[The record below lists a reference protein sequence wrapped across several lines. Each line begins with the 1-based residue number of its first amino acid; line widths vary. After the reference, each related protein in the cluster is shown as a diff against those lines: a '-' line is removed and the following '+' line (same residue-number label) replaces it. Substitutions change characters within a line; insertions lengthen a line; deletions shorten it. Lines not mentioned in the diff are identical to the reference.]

1 MCTSKMLK
9 KIGRST
15 LYSIVDGYN
24 YVCKSS
30 RHVGISEERI
40 QSIAKYDYEEY
51 NNWIKSSKVI
61 DFSSLTLDETIEFLI
76 FFHNINFSYWGNP
89 KWEIET
95 KKYGKLDGSLAM
107 LYVCLE
113 ILKDNDFNPENI
125 ARLSFK
131 DFSNYFNVENQIS
144 LLRERYHNTVFLYS
158 DICDMLRKR
167 NLSTTYDLFRGLC
180 LNDEVVFGFIINNF
194 GEFFDD
200 YSRYNNHKIPFY
212 KRAQLLTSDIMNV
225 LNDFNFSIPKTS
237 NLIGC
242 ADYKIPQLLNKLGVL
257 YYDDILTSKIAS
269 KEIIPRNHSFEVE
282 IRANTLKVIEMISN
296 ITGATRM
303 QVNDTLWLMSQKLKK
318 DKDIPYHLTRTTAY

>member
-9 KIGRST
+9 EIGRST

-144 LLRERYHNTVFLYS
+144 LL
-158 DICDMLRKR
+158 
-167 NLSTTYDLFRGLC
+167 
-180 LNDEVVFGFIINNF
+180 
-194 GEFFDD
+194 
-200 YSRYNNHKIPFY
+200 KIPF
-212 KRAQLLTSDIMNV
+212 
-225 LNDFNFSIPKTS
+225 
-237 NLIGC
+237 
-242 ADYKIPQLLNKLGVL
+242 
-257 YYDDILTSKIAS
+257 
-269 KEIIPRNHSFEVE
+269 SF
-282 IRANTLKVIEMISN
+282 L
-296 ITGATRM
+296 
-303 QVNDTLWLMSQKLKK
+303 
-318 DKDIPYHLTRTTAY
+318 